1 MMENNDEEV
10 KGVLNQIKKDDEIN
24 SKSGKKP
31 FFKSKKIKL
40 IIILILIILVVIFIF
55 VQRKVLKRYYYY
67 SVGNDDMTILEDKE
81 YKLIKSYKEYS
92 EYVKWLQN
100 GYKQEALEK
109 YKQEI
114 SGIITTYR
122 SSYLDPDEY
131 YEKLVK
137 ERDEE
142 LDKRIK
148 TTTAILKSKMY
159 GVLYFLNNDLLIV
172 ESTTLGQVL
181 HGNYLNGIYYDNNK
195 LKVYIDREQGGSVG
209 GGESMVYFITL
220 SKIKMKNI
228 TEIEI
233 KTNTT
238 NTTAGNGIA
247 YKPIIYL
254 YPTEET
260 QANVQLGNKEQI
272 TCSYPKYSTGWNVI
286 AQPNGDL
293 KDIDTNKNLYSL
305 YYESDN
311 VVKFKVEKDGF
322 IVKGEDSSEFLE
334 EKLKILGLTDRE
346 AEEFII
352 YWLPKLEAN
361 KYNYI
366 RFATREEIDANMPLT
381 ITPEPDTTI
390 RVLMEYKG
398 LENPIEVEEQKLEK
412 IERKGFIAV
421 EWGGTEIK

>member
-1 MMENNDEEV
+1 MKNNDNEM
-10 KGVLNQIKKDDEIN
+10 KDKQNKLKKDEESSTKIEEKN
-24 SKSGKKP
+24 GRKS
-31 FFKSKKIKL
+31 FKIKFDVVL
-40 IIILILIILVVIFIF
+40 AIILIIAVIVCIICSNI
-55 VQRKVLKRYYYY
+55 
-67 SVGNDDMTILEDKE
+67 KE
-81 YKLIKSYKEYS
+81 KKKENNTCKN
-92 EYVKWLQN
+92 EKINVNGKW
-100 GYKQEALEK
+100 
-109 YKQEI
+109 
-114 SGIITTYR
+114 
-122 SSYLDPDEY
+122 
-131 YEKLVK
+131 
-137 ERDEE
+137 
-142 LDKRIK
+142 
-148 TTTAILKSKMY
+148 
-159 GVLYFLNNDLLIV
+159 
-172 ESTTLGQVL
+172 
-181 HGNYLNGIYYDNNK
+181 
-195 LKVYIDREQGGSVG
+195 
-209 GGESMVYFITL
+209 
-220 SKIKMKNI
+220 
-228 TEIEI
+228 TEIQFD
-233 KTNTT
+233 
-238 NTTAGNGIA
+238 A
-247 YKPIIYL
+247 KPIIYL

-260 QANVQLGNKEQI
+260 QVNVQLGNKEQI
-272 TCSYPKYSTGWNVI
+272 TCSYPKYTTGWNVI

-322 IVKGEDSSEFLE
+322 IVKGEDSAEFLE

-352 YWLPKLEAN
+352 YWLPKLESN

>member
-1 MMENNDEEV
+1 MMENNKEEV
-10 KGVLNQIKKDDEIN
+10 KEVLKQIKKDDEIN
-24 SKSGKKP
+24 SKSGKKT

-40 IIILILIILVVIFIF
+40 IILLIILVVIFLF
-55 VQRKVLKRYYYY
+55 VQRKVLKRYYY

-81 YKLIKSYKEYS
+81 YKLIKNYKEYS

-109 YKQEI
+109 YKQEV
-114 SGIITTYR
+114 SSIITNYR

-137 ERDEE
+137 EREEE

-148 TTTAILKSKMY
+148 ITTTILKSKMY

-260 QANVQLGNKEQI
+260 QVNVQLGNKEQI
-272 TCSYPKYSTGWNVI
+272 TCSYPKYTTGWNVI

-311 VVKFKVEKDGF
+311 VIEFKVEKDGF
-322 IVKGEDSSEFLE
+322 IVKGEDSAEFLE
-334 EKLKILGLTDRE
+334 EKLKILELTDRE